1 MENKLENVVVVGGGT
16 AGWLTALFLKKQ
28 LPFSVITVVESP
40 EIGILGAGEGST
52 PQLVWFLD
60 DLGIPVSDLVK
71 EAHATIKNGIKFT
84 NWNGDGKHYYH
95 GFSVIHGNVSGI
107 RAFDLLN
114 DLHITTLLSIN
125 EDVSFEEF
133 NYTSKICEVNKVP
146 HIYRDAP
153 FNPDFNVISKFEQV
167 ADFSIHFNAV
177 EFAAYLKKVA
187 ISRGVVHIE
196 GTVTKVNSTNNG
208 DVSSL
213 LLDSGREVPVN
224 FVFDCSGF
232 SRLFIGKHFKSKWNS
247 YKDFLPV
254 DAAVPFFIPINEQE
268 ELPSYTESVA
278 MKYGWMW
285 KIPLQNRFGCGY
297 VYDSSL
303 ISEQDAIKEIED
315 YLGFEPDY
323 PRKNKG
329 GFSFS
334 AGFYETTWVNNC
346 IAIGLSSGFIEP
358 LEATSIFSSIFS
370 LRRAL
375 FDISALVERNSTQID
390 LFNKEVF
397 EFNESIFNF
406 VYFHYLSERNDTKF
420 WNTFKLNSHPKYI
433 EKVLTIF
440 KSYVP
445 RNRDFPI
452 TTANPFSLPSWN
464 AVGHG
469 LNKLNTD
476 KIKNLVVNNFYQE
489 LHGDAFNSWKV
500 NVASAVSNSVNHREF
515 LEVLKK

>member
-1 MENKLENVVVVGGGT
+1 MKNKLENVVVVGGGT

-28 LPFSVITVVESP
+28 LPFSIITVVESP

-52 PQLVWFLD
+52 PQLISFLD
-60 DLGIPVSDLVK
+60 ELGIPVSDLVK
-71 EAHATIKNGIKFT
+71 ETHATIKNGIKFT
-84 NWNGDGKHYYH
+84 NWNGDNKHYYH
-95 GFSVIHGNVSGI
+95 GFSIRHQKISGMG
-107 RAFDLLN
+107 AFDLLN
-114 DLHITTLLSIN
+114 DLHLTTMMSIS
-125 EDVSFEEF
+125 EDTSFEDF
-133 NYTSKICEVNKVP
+133 NYTSKICELNRVP
-146 HIYRDAP
+146 HVYRDTV
-153 FNPDFNVISKFEQV
+153 NPELNAIFKFEQI

-177 EFAAYLKKVA
+177 EFAAYLKKIA
-187 ISRGVVHIE
+187 ISRGIVHLE
-196 GTVTKVNSTNNG
+196 DTVTEVKSNSNN
-208 DVSSL
+208 DISSL
-213 LLDSGREVPVN
+213 VLKSGREVRVN

-232 SRLFIGKHFKSKWNS
+232 KRLLIGTHFDSKWTS

-254 DAAVPFFIPINEQE
+254 NAAVPFFIPINEHE
-268 ELPSYTESVA
+268 EIPSYTESIS

-303 ISEQDAIKEIED
+303 ISEQEAIKEIES

-323 PRKNKG
+323 PRKDKG

-334 AGFYETTWVNNC
+334 AGYYDTTWVNNC

-375 FDISALVERNSTQID
+375 FDISALIERDSTRID
-390 LFNKEVF
+390 LFNKEVL

-406 VYFHYLSERNDTKF
+406 VYFHYLGDRNDTLF
-420 WNTFKLNSHPKYI
+420 WNNFKIKSHPNYI
-433 EKVLTIF
+433 KDVLKIF
-440 KSYVP
+440 EVYVP

-464 AVGHG
+464 SVGHG
-469 LNKLNTD
+469 LNKLNID
-476 KIKNLVVNNFYQE
+476 MVKRIVADNLYYEYYGNS
-489 LHGDAFNSWKV
+489 FNDWKV
-500 NVASAVSNSVNHREF
+500 NVASVVSNSVIHREF
-515 LEVLKK
+515 LEKLKK